1 VAALTIST
9 IARLIAYAVT
19 CAALPVLRKR
29 PDAPTAHFT
38 LRGGTVI
45 AVAALILSAW
55 LLANSTFTEA
65 WQAAAA
71 GALGLVIYFVYRTF
85 RRRTGRRVNEG

>member
-1 VAALTIST
+1 
-9 IARLIAYAVT
+9 
-19 CAALPVLRKR
+19 LPVLRKR
-29 PDAPTAHFT
+29 TDAPVAHFK

-71 GALGLVIYFVYRTF
+71 GALGLLIYFVYRTF
-85 RRRTGRRVNEG
+85 KHSPQKS